1 MANICCPPN
10 PEPEVRVIA
19 GGPVGAAALV
29 RFGRWTDCCR
39 SGAAR
44 AAYWRPGDGSSEP
57 PTMGTNAQ
65 LITRGQAWLITPVMG
80 KRKPISADSANVG
93 DRLSIRLD
101 LAIGARIGP
110 GKVAVLEEIA
120 RSGSISAAGRAL
132 GMSYRRTWEL
142 VEELNRSLGTPVVET
157 AAGGSG
163 GGGTVL
169 TRAGKAVIERYRA
182 IEMDTALAA
191 RKHLLA
197 LHRACSHK

>member
-1 MANICCPPN
+1 
-10 PEPEVRVIA
+10 
-19 GGPVGAAALV
+19 
-29 RFGRWTDCCR
+29 
-39 SGAAR
+39 
-44 AAYWRPGDGSSEP
+44 
-57 PTMGTNAQ
+57 
-65 LITRGQAWLITPVMG
+65 MG
-80 KRKPISADSANVG
+80 KRATKPPEAASIS

-101 LAIGARIGP
+101 LASGARIGP

-132 GMSYRRTWEL
+132 HMSYRRTWEL
-142 VEELNRSLGTPVVET
+142 VEDLNRSLGTPVVET

-163 GGGTVL
+163 GGGAVL

-197 LHRACSHK
+197 LNRVCTSK